1 MKKTKGDLL
10 SNTENVKNSKFIANN
25 TLRINYNDGSSA
37 IRFHNTD
44 IITFRT
50 DNKIVLNSGGYRT
63 LTTKERINKFAPV
76 QLYQNKG
83 LWYINNGSLFYDNCV
98 INSEGK
104 LISKPLQNDKIEAK
118 VKKLKK
124 QISDYC
130 NLITKENLPVPSP
143 GDCWLCNL
151 HDKNNIPMGEFS
163 KDTSHLLSHLKENY
177 LHGSIIVN
185 AMREA
190 GYQDKQ
196 IGLHY
201 QMKLIDTFKRSLR
214 KYLQKRLISN
224 IAVK

>member
-63 LTTKERINKFAPV
+63 VTTKERINKFAPV
-76 QLYQNKG
+76 RLYQNKG
-83 LWYINNGSLFYDNCV
+83 LWYLNGESLFYDNC
-98 INSEGK
+98 I
-104 LISKPLQNDKIEAK
+104 INDKGQLLSKELNKERIEAK
-118 VKKLKK
+118 VIKLKK
-124 QISDYC
+124 QITKYC
-130 NLITKENLPVPSP
+130 NLITKENLPIPSP
-143 GDCWLCNL
+143 GDCWFCSL
-151 HDKNNIPMGEFS
+151 HDKNNVPMGEVS

-190 GYQDKQ
+190 GYQDIK
-196 IGLHY
+196 IN
-201 QMKLIDTFKRSLR
+201 K
-214 KYLQKRLISN
+214 
-224 IAVK
+224 